1 MAPMSSGLSR
11 PYRSVFLL
19 PLVRSQIS
27 QIFFA
32 LCFWTEIL
40 SEMQEGFPMGNRIKR
55 YEVEERDLVR
65 LSVST
70 GVAVLSFP
78 STSAEAFL

>member
-40 SEMQEGFPMGNRIKR
+40 IKR